1 LVLSSPTNNDVTS
14 SEVHVSLYAT
24 FLLFFSDFNQNQV
37 LQQILV
43 KVQNMKF
50 YETSLGG
57 SRVIV
62 CKGWDRQMD
71 RRDDANRRFFI
82 TAVIA
87 LLRKILEPLPH

>member
-1 LVLSSPTNNDVTS
+1 
-14 SEVHVSLYAT
+14 
-24 FLLFFSDFNQNQV
+24 
-37 LQQILV
+37 
-43 KVQNMKF
+43 MKF